1 MSEQFELELFELVDV
16 VNDEDVIV
24 VAGVTVVVTFAQF
37 LHDLAQY
44 KLNGFPCTA
53 APSHVQYVL

>member
-16 VNDEDVIV
+16 VNNVDVVV
-24 VAGVTVVVTFAQF
+24 VAGGAVVVTFAQF